1 MKRSEAIKKVR
12 ETENAIEVQRLEKLR
27 QMEAEMDLENR
38 ESNRNRARSITV
50 GTAFGGTT
58 EIMMR
63 SDGGRHIWC
72 IMQPCE
78 VVELIHQLSAN
89 VGCNVALKPR
99 DDFASWR
106 DWRVS
111 EAEKKHLNG
120 HAPFVND
127 MAVFQQL
134 GASGYNDEEAKK
146 IMDILANVKGF
157 ANEND
162 DTKILT
168 QDTKADGAP
177 NLMVG
182 EEDGLLHNKVA
193 LNNGA
198 VVYMA
203 GGNGGVPQENIHRPG
218 KSGQAL
224 NPFEGNNDEKVATK
238 KTVNRRSS
246 K

>member
-12 ETENAIEVQRLEKLR
+12 ETENAIEVQRIEKLR

-58 EIMMR
+58 EVMMR

-72 IMQPCE
+72 TMQPTE
-78 VVELIHQLSAN
+78 VVELIHQLAAN
-89 VGCNVALKPR
+89 VGCNIALKPR
-99 DDFASWR
+99 NDFASWR

-146 IMDILANVKGF
+146 IMDILANAKEF

-162 DTKILT
+162 DAKIFMQETKS
-168 QDTKADGAP
+168 AGAP
-177 NLMVG
+177 SLMIG
-182 EEDGLLHNKVA
+182 EEDNLLHNKVVMHD
-193 LNNGA
+193 NQ

-203 GGNGGVPQENIHRPG
+203 GGNGGRPDL
-218 KSGQAL
+218 KEAK
-224 NPFEGNNDEKVATK
+224 NEEVATK

>member
-1 MKRSEAIKKVR
+1 MKRSEAIKKAR
-12 ETENAIEVQRLEKLR
+12 EIENAIEVQRLKKLR

-50 GTAFGGTT
+50 GTAFGGTA

-63 SDGGRHIWC
+63 GDGGRHLWC
-72 IMQPCE
+72 LMQPCE
-78 VVELIHQLSAN
+78 VVELINQLAAN
-89 VGCNVALKPR
+89 VGCNVEIKPR
-99 DDFASWR
+99 NDFASWR

-120 HAPFVND
+120 NVPFVND

-146 IMDILANVKGF
+146 IMDILANVKEF

-162 DTKILT
+162 DAKILM
-168 QDTKADGAP
+168 QDTKAGGAP
-177 NLMVG
+177 NVMIG
-182 EEDGLLHNKVA
+182 EEDGLIHNKVA
-193 LNNGA
+193 MHGDKI
-198 VVYMA
+198 VYMA
-203 GGNGGVPQENIHRPG
+203 GGNGGDPEKFI
-218 KSGQAL
+218 KEQA
-224 NPFEGNNDEKVATK
+224 NEKVATK